1 MTDQQSDMK
10 PTPRRPV
17 DEDMLEELRR
27 SRGDKMQRP
36 SEQEPPPPHYSGSRA
51 DSRAGQYGKK

>member
-10 PTPRRPV
+10 PAPLRPM
-17 DEDMLEELRR
+17 DEGMLEELRR
-27 SRGDKMQRP
+27 SRGDKMRRP

-51 DSRAGQYGKK
+51 NSRTRQYGQK